1 MIFVKLSNTKGLFLG
16 IILVIIIVVVVTGGT
31 YAFFTSS
38 ALNDSIVG
46 ATYSSDFG
54 IEVYEIKKATSLI
67 PVNDADIEKAINK
80 TSDKCVDN
88 DGKELCSL
96 YKIDLINNGTA
107 IDLQGF
113 IRTSNSTYTTENLK
127 YQVYSSNFSSLTD
140 VMTITHNSG
149 DTVYFKKA
157 EQSYEIN
164 LADGTVTPTTM
175 SYYIVFWIS
184 EINEPQDDQGK
195 TYDCKIGFESIGGD
209 KLTSTFSVSA

>member
-1 MIFVKLSNTKGLFLG
+1 MISKTKGLFLG
-16 IILVIIIVVVVTGGT
+16 IVLVVIIVIVVAGGT

-38 ALNDSIVG
+38 AQNDSIVG
-46 ATYSSDFG
+46 TTYSSDFG
-54 IEVYEIKKATSLI
+54 IEAYEIKKATALI
-67 PVNDADIEKAINK
+67 PVDDSNISNLITK

-88 DGKELCSL
+88 DGRELCSI
-96 YKIDLINNGTA
+96 YKIDVINKGTA

-127 YQVYSSNFSSLTD
+127 YQVYNSSLVAVTD

-157 EQSYEIN
+157 EQSYQIKLGE
-164 LADGTVTPTTM
+164 GTVNPVTL

-184 EINEPQDDQGK
+184 EINGPQDDQDK
-195 TYDCKIGFESIGGD
+195 TYDCKIGFESVYGD
-209 KLTSTFSVSA
+209 KLTSTFKVSA